1 MIINLSGT
9 ALADGQPV
17 SEPVELV
24 FCLDVQL
31 AIVGQQRRQ
40 QRLKPLKPALTIRR
54 IEEQL
59 IEFATPLS
67 YPA

>member
-40 QRLKPLKPALTIRR
+40 RGGVGGGGGYDRDPGVAERLLNMRAAG
-54 IEEQL
+54 
-59 IEFATPLS
+59 FA
-67 YPA
+67 